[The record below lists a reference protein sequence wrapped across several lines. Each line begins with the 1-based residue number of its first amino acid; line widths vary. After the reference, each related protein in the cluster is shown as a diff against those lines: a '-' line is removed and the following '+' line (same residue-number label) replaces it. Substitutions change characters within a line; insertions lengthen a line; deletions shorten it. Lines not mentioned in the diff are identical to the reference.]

1 MVKNIEKLLE
11 AKTKYFLVVYP
22 NKKLKIKRN
31 QINEEK
37 LDSDTSKENPDSDTE
52 IEKSDESTDTE
63 KEEINEKLINDN
75 EIVTT
80 QAEV

>member
-1 MVKNIEKLLE
+1 MKKSWIRILE
-11 AKTKYFLVVYP
+11 QK
-22 NKKLKIKRN
+22 
-31 QINEEK
+31 
-37 LDSDTSKENPDSDTE
+37 TSKENPDSDTE

-63 KEEINEKLINDN
+63 KDEINEKLINDN